1 MPKYKVRAIQ
11 SIEHIYYIKAECS
24 FEAEEKAERR
34 GEDSDESDCTDGW
47 EIVGCE
53 KDDSLDEDEESDLK
67 EKRWNKDLQ

>member
-1 MPKYKVRAIQ
+1 MNKYKVRAIQ

-47 EIVGCE
+47 EIVECE
-53 KDDSLDEDEESDLK
+53 KDDSLDEAQESDLK
-67 EKRWNKDLQ
+67 EKSWNKDL